1 MSVDW
6 PAPVPAPADRAT
18 IPVAMTAAI
27 PPGFQ
32 PVAIGGEFLKTIGPL
47 YGRWD
52 GERARLGFRVEERH
66 ANIARACHGG
76 MLTSFADM
84 QMAVVTH
91 YQWPEI
97 AGHSFPTISLTTD
110 FVASVPLGA
119 WLEGAADVIRATKTL
134 VFVQGTAA
142 VEGATALRFSGVYKI
157 GPKRDYAN
165 PRDPFG
171 LLTPASPRKK

>member
-1 MSVDW
+1 MTDRHD
-6 PAPVPAPADRAT
+6 APS
-18 IPVAMTAAI
+18 I
-27 PPGFQ
+27 PPGFRA
-32 PVAIGGEFLKTIGPL
+32 VTIGGEFLKTIGPL

-52 GERARLGFRVEERH
+52 GKRVRLGFRVEERH

-84 QMAVVTH
+84 QMVVVTH

-97 AGHSFPTISLTTD
+97 AGHSFPTINLSTD
-110 FVASVPLGA
+110 FVAPVALGA
-119 WLEGAADVIRATKTL
+119 WLEGTADVIRATKSL
-134 VFVQGTAA
+134 VFIQGTAT
-142 VEGATALRFSGVYKI
+142 VDGATVLRFSGVYKI

-171 LLTPASPRKK
+171 LATPSPNEKR